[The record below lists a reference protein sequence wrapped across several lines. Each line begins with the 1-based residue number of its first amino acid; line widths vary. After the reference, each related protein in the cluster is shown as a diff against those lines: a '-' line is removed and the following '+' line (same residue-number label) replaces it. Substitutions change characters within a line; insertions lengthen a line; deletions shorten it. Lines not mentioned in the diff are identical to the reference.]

1 MWELGKCEEEQTLSV
16 HKQPDS
22 QLFYFLEC
30 FSLDLSQTYET
41 FTIWKV
47 PSSLSPSALF
57 LFLFCGRTAGN
68 ESLCCDLAPLK
79 AFEVE
84 V

>member
-1 MWELGKCEEEQTLSV
+1 MWKLGKCEEEQTSGV

-30 FSLDLSQTYET
+30 FSLNLSQTYET

-47 PSSLSPSALF
+47 PSSLSPSV
-57 LFLFCGRTAGN
+57 
-68 ESLCCDLAPLK
+68 SLLW
-79 AFEVE
+79 VYGW
-84 V
+84 